1 MTAMLSSKYFGN
13 ISLKKAVFLSLSIII
28 MFQPAISDVS
38 VFAKT
43 KRVSAILP
51 TSRQDTRSDKEMEV
65 LANKI
70 YDTGV
75 RLFKR
80 EEYWNCAQEFIIIM
94 DFFPQFSK
102 MDKVVNYLG
111 HCLFQEEL
119 TLASIRMFN
128 YLLKNY
134 RNSKHIPDALLGL
147 ERAFYQQNDYKQAL
161 RVYYAIIKKPARY
174 KNILDE
180 ARYIAGKCHYHLKNY
195 DISVS
200 IFKKVDN
207 HSKFY
212 DSALYTM
219 ALSYLKK
226 SNVAVAVDYFQK
238 IISLPI
244 INGERRDIVD
254 NARLTLGLIYYELN
268 SFQAAIYQLSKISPE
283 HEHYQDA
290 LLGLGWAYLK
300 LEDYN
305 NVIKYLNNL
314 TKEFPNT
321 ANAEESYFLLGQA
334 YIYQGQYDESLKA
347 YKTIVDLYPEKKNMP
362 GLLLKVNNSLRQE
375 NNRVE
380 ELKVKILVEETKLL
394 DAMPLVGPGKEIPRY
409 LINKKKELKDFR
421 EKMIA
426 NLLNERDHLL
436 FMKKNIDELT
446 KLVER
451 KELRKDWRSCAEYG
465 ISRALFLK
473 EMSVLRGN

>member
-1 MTAMLSSKYFGN
+1 MLISKFNGN
-13 ISLKKAVFLSLSIII
+13 LPFNKAVLLCFSIII
-28 MFQPAISDVS
+28 LFQPAFSDVN
-38 VFAKT
+38 VFAKM
-43 KRVSAILP
+43 KNMSAILQ
-51 TSRQDTRSDKEMEV
+51 TSQQDERRDKEMEV

-70 YDTGV
+70 YNTGV
-75 RLFKR
+75 RFFNR
-80 EEYWNCAQEFIIIM
+80 EEYWSSAQEFIIVM

-102 MDKVVNYLG
+102 MDKVVKYLG

-134 RNSKHIPDALLGL
+134 RTSEHIPDALLGL
-147 ERAFYQQNDYKQAL
+147 ERAFYQQNDYKQTL

-180 ARYIAGKCHYHLKNY
+180 ARYIAGKCHSHLKNY
-195 DISVS
+195 DISIS
-200 IFKKVDN
+200 ILKKVDK

-212 DSALYTM
+212 DNALYTT

-226 SNVAVAVDYFQK
+226 SNVAVAVDYFEK

-244 INGERRDIVD
+244 INGERRNIVD

-268 SFQAAIYQLSKISPE
+268 AFQASIYQLSNMSDK
-283 HEHYQDA
+283 HEHYPDA
-290 LLGLGWAYLK
+290 LLALGWAYLK

-305 NVIKYLNNL
+305 NVIKYLNKL

-334 YIYQGQYDESLKA
+334 YIAQGEYEESLKA
-347 YKTIVDLYPEKKNMP
+347 YKTIVDLYPEKSNMP
-362 GLLLKVNNSLRQE
+362 GLLQKVNNSLRQE
-375 NNRVE
+375 ENRVE

-394 DAMPLVGPGKEIPRY
+394 DAIPMVGPGSEIPKY
-409 LINKKKELKDFR
+409 LVNKKKELKEFR

-436 FMKKNIDELT
+436 FMKQNIEELT

-451 KELRKDWRSCAEYG
+451 KERRKDWRSYAEYG